1 MADILREVD
10 RANEVLQ
17 RLCMLRNLVE
27 VMRTFLIHQDW
38 EVEFLD
44 CVECLVNLVETIF
57 GFSNVIVRSGQMLQT
72 LNLFL
77 HFVVI
82 CLSLNAI
89 HCIYKSNQPH
99 IQFA

>member
-1 MADILREVD
+1 MADILREVH
-10 RANEVLQ
+10 RPNEVLQ
-17 RLCMLRNLVE
+17 SLCMLRNLVE

-57 GFSNVIVRSGQMLQT
+57 GFSNVIVRSSQMLQT
-72 LNLFL
+72 LDLFL

-82 CLSLNAI
+82 CLALNAI
-89 HCIYKSNQPH
+89 HCIYK
-99 IQFA
+99 